1 MWSSLET
8 KTAAFEPSNLDLK
21 SPPCLTFLKMDVCGF
36 LQKEKSSDSPSPIQI
51 SDQQKVILQILI
63 KMERETKSFFVIFLA
78 HKKKLCF

>member
-51 SDQQKVILQILI
+51 SDFIPIRHDYDSDSDSDLLFSHRDDESDRYS
-63 KMERETKSFFVIFLA
+63 ER
-78 HKKKLCF
+78 